1 MSKNQPGWV
10 KCLSENPFRDA
21 VLSCTECCAFEFRK
35 CDGCPNSVS
44 VDVAHEAKDPMNSLT
59 TRGWIR
65 GIAQQPS
72 AID

>member
-35 CDGCPNSVS
+35 CDGCPNSEPG
-44 VDVAHEAKDPMNSLT
+44 DLAQEMKDPMNSPT
-59 TRGWIR
+59 ARGWIR
-65 GIAQQPS
+65 GIAKTTP
-72 AID
+72 DH